1 MCELFSYCNSFS
13 QKFLQVCGND
23 ESVKLLSNWL
33 HSWQQRG
40 HQVCTDTYSGDVC
53 DRQDADYCRVQSESD
68 SENNNEGASL
78 KNVLLIT
85 GPTGVWI
92 NSILMLHALL
102 MLVLLG
108 CLWKEISCGIPNESS
123 SCLQFIKDE
132 IKFFSVLFC
141 LFSKK
146 LKVSRTLL
154 ATAFVSMLYN

>member
-1 MCELFSYCNSFS
+1 LYISHTKQNENRLWTDKYQPKKATEVRLLESTSFIILTVFVMCKLFSYCNNFS

-53 DRQDADYCRVQSESD
+53 DRQDADYNCVQSESD

-85 GPTGVWI
+85 GPTGV
-92 NSILMLHALL
+92 
-102 MLVLLG
+102 
-108 CLWKEISCGIPNESS
+108 
-123 SCLQFIKDE
+123 
-132 IKFFSVLFC
+132 
-141 LFSKK
+141 
-146 LKVSRTLL
+146 
-154 ATAFVSMLYN
+154 